1 MLSVLIPVY
10 NYDIRR
16 LVYAIHKQLLA
27 SKITFEILC
36 LDDHSENSIS
46 ASNTDI
52 EQLQNTSYRI
62 LNNNLGRVAV
72 RQTLAKQAVYDW
84 LLFLDA
90 DVMPTSDN
98 FISNYHKLLSSGY
111 DAIYGGFTYRN
122 TPPEADHML
131 RWSYGKSKEQML
143 AIKRNQV
150 PYKIVIS
157 GNFLIQKSLF
167 IRLNSQI
174 TQKGYGYDNYFGA
187 LLKAHKKKVFHIDNN
202 VFHLGLESNVIYLNK
217 IEQSVDTLLIL
228 DKQNAINETENTLYN
243 SYKQLKKLKLNYIF
257 SFIYKNFNSNFR
269 KNLLSS
275 TPNILVLQCYK
286 LSYICYQDLNS

>member
-122 TPPEADHML
+122 TPPKADHML

-174 TQKGYGYDNYFGA
+174 THKGYGYDNYFGA
-187 LLKAHKKKVFHIDNN
+187 LLKAYKSKVFHIDNN

-243 SYKQLKKLKLNYIF
+243 SYKHLKKLKLNYIF
-257 SFIYKNFNSNFR
+257 SYIYINFNSNFR

>member
-84 LLFLDA
+84 LLFL
-90 DVMPTSDN
+90 
-98 FISNYHKLLSSGY
+98 I
-111 DAIYGGFTYRN
+111 
-122 TPPEADHML
+122 
-131 RWSYGKSKEQML
+131 
-143 AIKRNQV
+143 
-150 PYKIVIS
+150 
-157 GNFLIQKSLF
+157 
-167 IRLNSQI
+167 
-174 TQKGYGYDNYFGA
+174 
-187 LLKAHKKKVFHIDNN
+187 
-202 VFHLGLESNVIYLNK
+202 LEI
-217 IEQSVDTLLIL
+217 
-228 DKQNAINETENTLYN
+228 
-243 SYKQLKKLKLNYIF
+243 
-257 SFIYKNFNSNFR
+257 
-269 KNLLSS
+269 
-275 TPNILVLQCYK
+275 
-286 LSYICYQDLNS
+286 